1 MRFSNMIFFTDIE
14 VLLEPWRS
22 KVKEEKNYFE
32 IGARNFHINHI
43 TFYHSSE
50 YVYIFFILQIRKI
63 RHKEENIM
71 HSVLPIFGKF
81 WTHIQNTCLIAEA
94 FPAAWCPEVCKGLDS
109 ISYFLRKEKQGAF
122 FLFV

>member
-1 MRFSNMIFFTDIE
+1 MIFFTDIE
-14 VLLEPWRS
+14 ALLEPWRS

-32 IGARNFHINHI
+32 LGARNLHINHI
-43 TFYHSSE
+43 IFYHSSE

-71 HSVLPIFGKF
+71 HSVLPMISKF
-81 WTHIQNTCLIAEA
+81 RTRIQNTCLIAEA
-94 FPAAWCPEVCKGLDS
+94 FPTAWCPEVCKGLDS
-109 ISYFLRKEKQGAF
+109 ISYFFKEREARGM